1 MEDVRRFEGEFL
13 DYLRREK
20 SGLLAAIRESK
31 KFEDETRSGLEDAVK
46 AFKEQFMASGQENL
60 PLGHEPDAGELETEI
75 EQEKIVK
82 QKR

>member
-1 MEDVRRFEGEFL
+1 ML

-20 SGLLAAIRESK
+20 SGLLETIRETK
-31 KFEDETRSGLEDAVK
+31 KFEDETRSGLEDAVD
-46 AFKEQFMASGQENL
+46 AFKQQFKATGEENL
-60 PLGHEPDAGELETEI
+60 AARPRGTPGSSRPRV